1 MHAMDRRAFLSRAG
15 ASLAGLGWAAAA
27 RAAGRER
34 PNIVFILADDLG
46 RHQVG
51 CYGNPFYETPHLDAL
66 AAQGMKFTD
75 AYAACPVCSP
85 TRASIMTGKYPAR
98 LHITDYI
105 PGNPYP
111 FAKLKTPDW
120 QKELPPGEVTLAEM
134 LSEAGYACG
143 HFGKWHLDDRNDA
156 VYRPGDPGTPETQG
170 FSDVLVT
177 AKPDAKETAAAG
189 ADPDYDA
196 HNARAI
202 TDRALAFMKA
212 HRDRPFFCYMGHN
225 LVHLP
230 EMEGAAQIVKYTR
243 KRDMSNE
250 RGNNPVLAAMVETL
264 DGQVGRVMK
273 ALDDLGLAQNTILV
287 FFSDNGDYYGR
298 ERLKPFYGS
307 KGDLYEG
314 GVRMPL
320 IVRWP
325 GVVAPGTESAA
336 LTSSVDFFPTFAE
349 IAGVPVRDDTV
360 DGVSVLS
367 ALRGETPPDRGPL
380 FWHYPHYHTLGIGPS
395 GAVREGKY
403 KLIEWFEKSIE
414 GSETPGA
421 LELYDLEA
429 DPGERNNLA
438 AALPEKTAELHA
450 KLAAWRKRVGAQ
462 EMERNPEHDPERAAR
477 PH

>member
-1 MHAMDRRAFLSRAG
+1 MGALDRRTFLSRTG
-15 ASLAGLGWAAAA
+15 AALAGVGWAAAA
-27 RAAGRER
+27 RGADRKK

-51 CYGNPFYETPHLDAL
+51 CYGNPFYETPHLDTL
-66 AAQGMKFTD
+66 AAQGVKFTD

-105 PGNPYP
+105 PGNPFP
-111 FAKLKTPDW
+111 NAKLKTPDW
-120 QKELPPGEVTLAEM
+120 RKELPLGEVTLAEM

-177 AKPDAKETAAAG
+177 AKPDARETAAAG
-189 ADPDYDA
+189 AAPDYDA

-202 TDRALAFMKA
+202 TDRALAFMEA
-212 HRDRPFFCYMGHN
+212 HRDRPFFCHMGHN
-225 LVHLP
+225 LVHQP
-230 EMEGAAQIVKYTR
+230 EMEGAARIVKYTR
-243 KRDMSNE
+243 RRDMSNE

-298 ERLKPFYGS
+298 EGLKPFYGS

-336 LTSSVDFFPTFAE
+336 LMSSVDFFPTFAE
-349 IAGVPVRDDTV
+349 IAGVPVRDETV

-367 ALRGETPPDRGPL
+367 ALRGETPPDRGPI
-380 FWHYPHYHTLGIGPS
+380 FWHYPHYHSLGIGPS

-403 KLIEWFEKSIE
+403 KLIEWFEKSID
-414 GSETPGA
+414 GPETPGA

-438 AALPEKTAELHA
+438 ASLPEKAAELHA

-462 EMERNPEHDPERAAR
+462 EMSRNPEHDPERADR